1 MPAINVAKRKRAVR
15 IANAI
20 NSIEGVPVSTKA
32 KELSMLWANG
42 KITGEQLKASLYT
55 IHKRS

>member
-20 NSIEGVPVSTKA
+20 NSIEGVSVSKTASKQEIC
-32 KELSMLWANG
+32 KELLFS
-42 KITGEQLKASLYT
+42 KIIDCNK
-55 IHKRS
+55 